1 VNISNVDLNL
11 LVVLHA
17 VLEEQSAAKA
27 AKRLHVTP
35 PAISNAL
42 ARLRSIFG
50 DPLFVR
56 CGRGLTPTPRALAL
70 APTLARA
77 LAELEHVVVGG
88 AGFDPQ
94 TTTRELTIALAD
106 GDQIASLPRI
116 AKLFGQQ
123 LPRARL
129 RVVSID
135 TLIAS
140 GGLAGSQIDVALAPG
155 ESEGLHSRPL
165 YEEQGVFVV
174 RRDHP
179 RVHRRLTRELFNAGR
194 HVDIHLALGRAGVGN
209 RAVTELFEQQGLT
222 RDIAVIVPTFA
233 AAAMVVATTD
243 MIAGMPRRVAQMLTS
258 TAPIKL
264 VNGPLPALR
273 FSMQMMWHDRTHSD
287 PASSYFRELIAS
299 SFESS
304 RAARASRV

>member
-1 VNISNVDLNL
+1 VNLSTVDLNL

-35 PAISNAL
+35 SAISNAL
-42 ARLRSIFG
+42 ARLRSLLG
-50 DPLFVR
+50 DPLLVR
-56 CGRGLTPTPRALAL
+56 SGRGLVPTPRAFAL
-70 APTLARA
+70 APVLARTLDELQRA
-77 LAELEHVVVGG
+77 VLAGP
-88 AGFDPQ
+88 GFDPQ
-94 TTTRELTIALAD
+94 LTTRELTIALAD
-106 GDQIASLPRI
+106 ADQIASLPRI
-116 AKLFGQQ
+116 ASAFAAR

-155 ESEGLHSRPL
+155 SDDELHCRPL
-165 YEEQGVFVV
+165 YEEEGVFVV

-179 RVHRRLTRELFNAGR
+179 RVRRRLTPRLFNSER

-209 RAVTELFEQQGLT
+209 RAVVDLFARHGLS
-222 RDIAVIVPTFA
+222 RDIAVTVPSFA

-243 MIAGMPRRVAQMLTS
+243 LIAGMPRRVAETLLGA
-258 TAPIKL
+258 APIAIVK
-264 VNGPLPALR
+264 GPMPALR
-273 FSMQMMWHDRTHSD
+273 FSMQMTWHERTHAD
-287 PASSYFRELIAS
+287 PTSSYFREVIAS
-299 SFESS
+299 AF
-304 RAARASRV
+304 ASR

>member
-1 VNISNVDLNL
+1 MNISAIDLNL

-42 ARLRSIFG
+42 ARLRSLLG

-56 CGRGLTPTPRALAL
+56 SGRGLSPTPRALAL
-70 APTLARA
+70 APVLSRT
-77 LAELEHVVVGG
+77 LAELEQVVLGG
-88 AGFDPQ
+88 PGFDPQ
-94 TTTRELTIALAD
+94 RSTRELTIALAD

-116 AKLFGQQ
+116 AHAFAAK

-140 GGLAGSQIDVALAPG
+140 GGLAGSAIDVALAPG
-155 ESEGLHSRPL
+155 GDDELHCMPL
-165 YEEQGVFVV
+165 YEEEGVFVV

-179 RVHRRLTRELFNAGR
+179 RVRRRLTPRLFNSER

-209 RAVTELFEQQGLT
+209 RAVTELFARHGLT
-222 RDIAVIVPTFA
+222 RDIAVTVPTFA
-233 AAAMVVATTD
+233 AAAMVVASTD
-243 MIAGMPRRVAQMLTS
+243 LIAGMPRRVAETLLGA
-258 TAPIKL
+258 APIVIVKST
-264 VNGPLPALR
+264 LPAMR
-273 FSMQMMWHDRTHSD
+273 FSMQMTWHARTHAD
-287 PASSYFRELIAS
+287 PASSYFRQLIAD
-299 SFESS
+299 SF
-304 RAARASRV
+304 ATK